1 MCKFTTI
8 KGCFSPCQSLLQNDD
23 PEYQPAER
31 ATRSNSQS
39 VDLSCHG
46 ILSFYIYRV
55 LYWSSVFIHLPMCF
69 LDHPLKQDSC
79 SFLDVFSA
87 AFCSA
92 FADRDLR
99 GRRTALKCTYHLALR
114 ERTLHLSRDNYV
126 QGCRTSLITSYVFDM
141 STLDEQAQKTNSYCQ
156 GP

>member
-23 PEYQPAER
+23 PEYQPAEG

-46 ILSFYIYRV
+46 ILSQFLHLQGTYQ
-55 LYWSSVFIHLPMCF
+55 SSVFIHLPMCF

-79 SFLDVFSA
+79 SFLAVFSA

-99 GRRTALKCTYHLALR
+99 GRRTALKCTYHLALL
-114 ERTLHLSRDNYV
+114 ERALHLSRDNYV

-141 STLDEQAQKTNSYCQ
+141 STLNE
-156 GP
+156 